1 MACDKQHKTKAI
13 IEEFAASRRLL
24 RYLTRVYWRWKWR
37 RSIWF
42 QVDEST
48 LFLGE
53 LRWFIE
59 IIAAILADVSA
70 IEGLGFYRNPL
81 PCKIVY
87 SSCNVREVLLSHNTR
102 VQHVR
107 VTLRSNIFSEGEF
120 RRSPG
125 EGRNSPE

>member
-1 MACDKQHKTKAI
+1 MAYDKQHKTKAI

-70 IEGLGFYRNPL
+70 IEGLGFYRNRL